1 MPRGVEQIDHAL
13 AVGELHHRAGD
24 RNAALLFELH
34 PVGGGMPRGLPG
46 ADFTGDLNRA
56 AEPQQFFSQ
65 RGFTGIGVGNDG
77 EGTAAGELFFEF
89 LSRAGHGGK

>member
-1 MPRGVEQIDHAL
+1 
-13 AVGELHHRAGD
+13 
-24 RNAALLFELH
+24 
-34 PVGGGMPRGLPG
+34 MPRGLPG